1 MEKEKKKGKKKKKK
15 KNAETKGTEQ
25 VPNLTSMKDNVCIH
39 TKFWIWNGKGVGDG
53 EKKGGP
59 TRSRRGGVGWGGGK
73 RIKRRGTIVRGDSQ
87 V

>member
-1 MEKEKKKGKKKKKK
+1 M
-15 KNAETKGTEQ
+15 
-25 VPNLTSMKDNVCIH
+25 
-39 TKFWIWNGKGVGDG
+39 GDG